1 MIKFTKIRWKNF
13 LSTGNLFTEIQL
25 DKSDTTLVIG
35 ENGAGKSTLLDA
47 LTFVLFN
54 KPYRS
59 VNLPQLVSSVNERDC
74 VVEIEFSD
82 GKYGYRVVRGQS
94 PKLFEIWCDGQ
105 LMDQDAKARDYQKTL
120 EESILGMN
128 YKSFCQVVILGSA
141 NYVPFMRLPA
151 AERRAVVESIL
162 DIGIFSTM
170 NATLKERISANKE
183 EIRHAESAVAV
194 ARERVA
200 LLRRMVEDERKR
212 QRHDEA
218 WEADQIA
225 AAEKSISEAKSAM
238 DAATASISELISSV
252 QDGDAVRKTS
262 EKYESLKG
270 QMGRKIALLRKEIAF
285 YEGNDTC
292 PTCTQRIDTEFK
304 SGVLSKG
311 TARIGEM
318 EKAVTEIDGQVALA
332 HERMGEIAA
341 VMDKVRSLNAVVVQR
356 NKEITASE
364 NNIRLLAERR
374 SVTVQ
379 SEEKTAELEQA
390 VRSEEEALDGK
401 RELVE
406 EQHYLSLAATLLK
419 DGGIKSRI
427 IRNYIPVINET
438 INKYLT
444 QMNFFVDFRLDE
456 EFTETIK
463 SRHRDEFTYAS
474 FSEGEKKKIDLAL
487 LFAWRRIASLKNSI
501 TTNILI
507 LDEILDGSLDDQA
520 TDSFLD
526 IVNSLDKGTNTF
538 VISHKPKEVLQ
549 DKFDRTLQFV
559 KRGNFSRM
567 A

>member
-1 MIKFTKIRWKNF
+1 MIRFKSIRWKNF
-13 LSTGNLFTEIQL
+13 LSTGNIFTDIQL

-74 VVEIEFSD
+74 VVEVEFSD
-82 GKYGYRVVRGQS
+82 GKSDYKVIRGQS
-94 PKLFEIWCDGQ
+94 PKVFEIWCDGK
-105 LMDQDAKARDYQKTL
+105 LNDQDAKAKDYQKTL

-128 YKSFCQVVILGSA
+128 YRSFCQVVILGSA

-151 AERRAVVESIL
+151 ADRRGVVESIL

-170 NATLKERISANKE
+170 NGTLKERISANKE
-183 EIRHAESAVAV
+183 EVRHAESAVAV

-200 LLRRMVEDERKR
+200 LLRRMVEDDLKR

-218 WEADQIA
+218 WKAGQVA
-225 AAEKSISEAKSAM
+225 AAQKTISDANAAVAEATSRISTLMDSIS
-238 DAATASISELISSV
+238 DH
-252 QDGDAVRKTS
+252 DAVKRSS
-262 EKYESLKG
+262 EKYGALMS
-270 QMGRKIALLRKEIAF
+270 QMERKVASLRKQIAF
-285 YEGNDTC
+285 YEDNDTC
-292 PTCTQRIDTEFK
+292 PTCTQRIDDAFK
-304 SGVLSKG
+304 SGMVDKG
-311 TARIGEM
+311 KARIGEM
-318 EKAVTEIDGQVALA
+318 DKAVTEMENQVALA
-332 HERMGEIAA
+332 DERMSEIAA
-341 VMDKVRSLNAVVVQR
+341 VLSEVRTLNAMIVSKNNDIAAADTNIKLLNNMGNAAVQDR
-356 NKEITASE
+356 TG
-364 NNIRLLAERR
+364 
-374 SVTVQ
+374 
-379 SEEKTAELEQA
+379 ELDGA
-390 VRSEEEALDGK
+390 VRAEEEALDCK

-427 IRNYIPVINET
+427 IRNYIPVINDT
-438 INKYLT
+438 INTYLSK
-444 QMNFFVDFRLDE
+444 MNFFVDFRLDE

-474 FSEGEKKKIDLAL
+474 FSEGEKRKIDLAL

-501 TTNILI
+501 KTNLLI

-526 IVNSLDKGTNTF
+526 IVNSLDKDTNTF
-538 VISHKPKEVLQ
+538 VISHKAREVLQ

-567 A
+567 SV